1 MQRHWP
7 SRQSRRYRP
16 ASERQQ
22 HGRGGLQR
30 RPAPERWPL
39 PWLWHLALLAPE
51 SVPLFLLKEK
61 WKSLAEPLASLLD
74 EEELDEVVAALR
86 AFALVDNETI
96 VDERDVGIVTRAI
109 RLHRL
114 VREVAVALP
123 TVKEREIAKK
133 ALISAIAGLYP
144 EDVFH
149 DPKTWP
155 RARRLDALALALVD
169 DKDELSD
176 NVDKPAEIPKGAE
189 QQAALLM
196 CRLGAYRQGALGAYA
211 KARSL
216 HDRALALRENE
227 LGSEH
232 PDTAESLNYLAILLR
247 EQDDR
252 ITARPLFE
260 RALKI
265 RKKVL
270 GLEHRDT
277 AESLNNLALFLLD
290 EGNIKKSQL
299 LFERALKIRERVLGF
314 EHEDTGSSYN
324 NLALVLRERGNL
336 VEARPLFERAL
347 EIKLNTLGFEHPY
360 TAVSFNNLALVLP
373 DLHDYEGARPL
384 FKSALTIWEKVSG
397 SEHPYTGRTRTNFA
411 RMLFMAGNAEAAQ
424 SEGYAAIKVHEKAQ
438 GPTHHWTLD
447 AAQVTV
453 DALVAL
459 GRLEDAAGLQVRYLS
474 SP

>member
-1 MQRHWP
+1 
-7 SRQSRRYRP
+7 
-16 ASERQQ
+16 
-22 HGRGGLQR
+22 
-30 RPAPERWPL
+30 
-39 PWLWHLALLAPE
+39 
-51 SVPLFLLKEK
+51 
-61 WKSLAEPLASLLD
+61 
-74 EEELDEVVAALR
+74 VVAALR

-114 VREVAVALP
+114 VREVAAALP
-123 TVKEREIAKK
+123 TIKQRETAKT
-133 ALISAIAGLYP
+133 ALISAIAELYP

-176 NVDKPAEIPKGAE
+176 IVDKSTEIPKGAE

-216 HDRALALRENE
+216 HNRALALRENG

-265 RKKVL
+265 RKKIH
-270 GLEHRDT
+270 GLDHRDT
-277 AESLNNLALFLLD
+277 AESLNNLALLLWD
-290 EGNIKKSQL
+290 EGNLKNAQS
-299 LFERALKIRERVLGF
+299 LFGRALKIRERVLGF

-324 NLALVLRERGNL
+324 NLALVLRDQGNL
-336 VEARPLFERAL
+336 IEARPLFERAL

-360 TAVSFNNLALVLP
+360 TAVSFNNLALALR
-373 DLHDYEGARPL
+373 DLHDYGGAQPL
-384 FKSALTIWEKVSG
+384 FESALTIWEKVSG
-397 SEHPYTGRTRTNFA
+397 PEHPYTGRTRANFA

-424 SEGYAAIKVHEKAQ
+424 SEGYAAIAVHEKAQ

-447 AAQVTV
+447 AAQVTI

-459 GRLEDAAGLQVRYLS
+459 GRLDEAVGLQERY
-474 SP
+474 PPTP